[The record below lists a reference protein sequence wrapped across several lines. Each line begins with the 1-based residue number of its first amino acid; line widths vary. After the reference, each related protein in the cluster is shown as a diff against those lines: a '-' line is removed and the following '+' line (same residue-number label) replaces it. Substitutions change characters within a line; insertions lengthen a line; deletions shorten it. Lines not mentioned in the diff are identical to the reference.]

1 MNLIYTQIKWIMLI
15 AGLLT
20 CSMIF
25 AFFAPQAALI
35 NMFGEALNE
44 PLAQV
49 IVRSW
54 GFLIFLMGALLIYGA
69 YKPIYRNLVLAIV
82 GISKLAFVAL
92 NIVFGAEYID
102 KTAIALMFDSAL
114 VVIFLAYLLKA
125 RGLASKA
132 V

>member
-1 MNLIYTQIKWIMLI
+1 MNLIYTQIKWIMLFS
-15 AGLLT
+15 GVLT
-20 CSMIF
+20 CSVIF

-54 GFLIFLMGALLIYGA
+54 GFLIFLMGTLLFYGA
-69 YKPIYRNLVLAIV
+69 YRPVYRNLILAV
-82 GISKLAFVAL
+82 VAISKLAFVSL

-102 KTAIALMFDSAL
+102 KTATMLIFDSAL
-114 VVIFLAYLLKA
+114 VLIFLAYLIKA
-125 RGLASKA
+125 RGLASQA
-132 V
+132 S